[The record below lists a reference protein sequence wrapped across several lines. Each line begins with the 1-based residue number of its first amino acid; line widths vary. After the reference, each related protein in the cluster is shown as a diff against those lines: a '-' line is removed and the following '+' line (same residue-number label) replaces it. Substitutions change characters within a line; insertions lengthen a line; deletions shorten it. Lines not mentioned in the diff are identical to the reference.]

1 MGFVA
6 THLGLSDFDLFHS
19 LLLVWYS
26 GIVFCSDESINQF
39 LANKDRS
46 FCEGRIMK
54 FTERWQRI
62 IKQNS
67 QYIIDGALLFV
78 QISLQKL
85 KNMS

>member
-1 MGFVA
+1 
-6 THLGLSDFDLFHS
+6 
-19 LLLVWYS
+19 
-26 GIVFCSDESINQF
+26 
-39 LANKDRS
+39 
-46 FCEGRIMK
+46 MK
-54 FTERWQRI
+54 FTERWQMV